1 VQIRVPA
8 GPVVGVGMLTN
19 GAGERHDLIVL
30 GGGLTGLALADA
42 VGGAGYR
49 VLVIERA
56 PLAELVSVPYD
67 GRVTAVARGAR
78 GFLAEI
84 GVWAAMAHAAEPIR
98 DIVVREGF
106 SPIQVHYD
114 HREVGSEPLGHIVE
128 NRAIRTALLYRARAL
143 PTVTL
148 AAPAEVA
155 ELRQQSTHA
164 QVRLVDGRQAQAPLV
179 ALCEGRQSST
189 REQAGIKARQWSYG
203 QTGIVCTVRHAR
215 PHGGLAVERFF
226 PDGPFARL
234 PMTGDRC
241 SIVWALEDA
250 LARSVLS
257 LDDRGFLGEI
267 AERFGDDLGELTSE
281 GLRWSYPLSLVM
293 ADRYAGDR
301 LVLVG
306 DAARGIHPIAGQ
318 GWNLALRDL
327 ATVAEIVVD
336 RMRLGLDPGDALALD
351 RYAAW
356 RRFDSMA
363 LVAVTDGIN
372 RLFGNEILP
381 LRLAREAGLALVDR
395 VPPVKRLLMQH
406 AMGLVG
412 ELPRAMRGEPL

>member
-1 VQIRVPA
+1 MRVD
-8 GPVVGVGMLTN
+8 GT
-19 GAGERHDLIVL
+19 GERHDLIVV

-56 PLAELVSVPYD
+56 PLAQLVSAPYD

-78 GFLAEI
+78 SFLTEI
-84 GVWAAMAHAAEPIR
+84 GAWAAMAPAAEPIR
-98 DIVVREGF
+98 DIIVRESF

-114 HREVGSEPLGHIVE
+114 HRAVGSEPLGHIVE
-128 NRAIRTALLYRARAL
+128 NRAIRTALLERARAL

-148 AAPAEVA
+148 AAPVEVTGLDLRPTRAEV
-155 ELRQQSTHA
+155 
-164 QVRLVDGRQAQAPLV
+164 RLADGRVALAPLV

-189 REQAGIKARQWSYG
+189 REQAGIAARQWSYG
-203 QTGIVCTVRHAR
+203 QTGIVCTLRHAR

-241 SIVWALEDA
+241 SIVWALDDG
-250 LARSVLS
+250 LARTVLA
-257 LDDRGFLGEI
+257 LDDQGFLGEV
-267 AERFGDDLGELTSE
+267 AERFGDDLGELALE
-281 GLRWSYPLSLVM
+281 GPRWSYPLSLVM
-293 ADRYAGDR
+293 AERYTADR
-301 LVLVG
+301 LALVG

-318 GWNLALRDL
+318 GWNLALRDVAAL
-327 ATVAEIVVD
+327 AEIVVD
-336 RMRLGLDPGDALALD
+336 RLRLGLDPGDALALE
-351 RYAAW
+351 RYAGW

-363 LVAVTDGIN
+363 LVAVTDGLN
-372 RLFGNEILP
+372 RLFGNDLLP
-381 LRLAREAGLALVDR
+381 VRLAREAGLALVDR
-395 VPPVKRLLMQH
+395 VPPIKRLFMQH

-412 ELPRAMRGEPL
+412 DLPRAMRGLPL